1 MDFNISPHRDYYRSV
16 QKCYVLA
23 RILTLEGVGLTA
35 DHKPANYRNAARE
48 AAVRLGES
56 YVRQYE
62 DWDRKYDGVFRQKTK
77 SLVEKRRQQ
86 ISISSTRTK

>member
-1 MDFNISPHRDYYRSV
+1 M

-62 DWDRKYDGVFRQKTK
+62 DWDRKYDGVFQQKTK
-77 SLVEKRRQQ
+77 HLVEKRRQQ
-86 ISISSTRTK
+86 FSHSSTRTK